1 MTDISKYLSFL
12 RMHQLQANSRH
23 EALEELVDF
32 AHREGKILHKE
43 EFLQAVLEREKIVS
57 TGIGLGVALPHA
69 KLPNVEDFFI
79 VLGIASHGIEWE
91 SLDDIPVKLVFLI
104 GGPDDKQTEYLQ
116 ILSSLTMSINDED
129 KRKQLLGLTN
139 PEDIAKVLARQV

>member
-1 MTDISKYLSFL
+1 MTDISKYLNSL
-12 RMHQLQANSRH
+12 NIHQLKASSRR
-23 EALEELVDF
+23 ESLEELVDF
-32 AHREGKILHKE
+32 VHQKGKILHKA

-69 KLPNVEDFFI
+69 KLPNIEDFFV

-116 ILSSLTMSINDED
+116 ILSSLTLNINDEK

-139 PEDIAKVLARQV
+139 PDDIAKVLVR

>member
-1 MTDISKYLSFL
+1 MIVHRLEAT
-12 RMHQLQANSRH
+12 SRR
-23 EALEELVDF
+23 EALEAMVDF
-32 AHREGKILHKE
+32 VHQKGKVIHKE

-69 KLPNVEDFFI
+69 KLPNVEDFF
-79 VLGIASHGIEWE
+79 VALGIAEHGIEWE

-104 GGPDDKQTEYLQ
+104 GGPDDKQTEYLH
-116 ILSSLTMSINDED
+116 ILSSLTMSINDEE

-139 PEDIAKVLARQV
+139 PEDVAKVLAR